1 MKDIIALIVFLSLTF
16 FFIYLAVEK
25 RIGVGLTIV
34 FLTFAILSGLSIS
47 NSDIVKRLKWKGL
60 EIETFERQVEQVKND
75 AIESIKNEVAN
86 LTKKAEDAKAQIESL
101 NHASNELALL
111 LTKITWMQL
120 ETKSE
125 FGTKRVQVAVQQIF
139 EDLNKVLEVII
150 PKSQER
156 QKWIEE
162 LRKLLPV
169 RKG

>member
-1 MKDIIALIVFLSLTF
+1 MKDIIALIVFLSLTII
-16 FFIYLAVEK
+16 FIYLAVTK

-34 FLTFAILSGLSIS
+34 FLAFTLLSGLSIA
-47 NSDIVKRLKWKGL
+47 NVDIVKRLKWKGL

-75 AIESIKNEVAN
+75 AIESIKNEVAS
-86 LTKKAEDAKAQIESL
+86 LTTKAEDAKAQIESL

-150 PKSQER
+150 PDPEER

-169 RKG
+169 RKE